1 MESFWH
7 YLSHTVLQVSVK
19 FTVNGKKARS
29 VVAQSLGNLFG
40 LFSCVFVCFLF
51 EECEEGWETPG
62 ENSNCYKLFTEKKT
76 WDAANDD
83 CRNIS
88 SHLVKVDSEEENT
101 FLLRTF
107 LQIPKGEVNREAW
120 IGLTDKLEEGE
131 FVWTDGTPAEYTN
144 WADEQPND
152 EDNEQDCGEMANGV
166 FWLDGPPQIGVWND
180 FQCDE
185 NLMYICEK
193 EP

>member
-1 MESFWH
+1 MAVFKQRKKLQLTSIAKE
-7 YLSHTVLQVSVK
+7 VLEDWSIDDTFKKSVAK
-19 FTVNGKKARS
+19 REGAKTF
-29 VVAQSLGNLFG
+29 
-40 LFSCVFVCFLF
+40 VF
-51 EECEEGWETPG
+51 
-62 ENSNCYKLFTEKKT
+62 Y
-76 WDAANDD
+76 
-83 CRNIS
+83 
-88 SHLVKVDSEEENT
+88 EEENT

-107 LQIPKGEVNREAW
+107 LQVPNGEVNREAW

-131 FVWTDGTPAEYTN
+131 FVWTDGTPVDYTN

-152 EDNEQDCGEMANGV
+152 EDNEQDCGEIANGV
-166 FWLDGPPQIGVWND
+166 FWPDGPPQIGVWND